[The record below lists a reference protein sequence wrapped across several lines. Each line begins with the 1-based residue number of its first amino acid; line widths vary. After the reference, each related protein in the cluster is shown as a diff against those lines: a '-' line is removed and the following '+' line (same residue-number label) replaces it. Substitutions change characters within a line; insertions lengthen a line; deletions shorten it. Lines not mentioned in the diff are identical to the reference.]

1 MKTYLVGGAVRD
13 KLLGRVP
20 RDIDYLVL
28 DSSEE
33 ELKARGLVKV
43 GQSFPIFLDPETQY
57 EYTLAASLE
66 EDLKRRDL
74 TINSL
79 AIDENEKLIDLF
91 GGEKDLRNKI
101 LRHVE
106 RENFFTDPLR
116 VLRVARFQ
124 AQFPEFTIHPETL
137 ELMKEVAVTPAY
149 KNLLSER
156 IIKELRRVLE
166 CPLPSVFFQTLSAVG
181 ALGPHFPGGD
191 LAMLDQAPRKEDLQ
205 FSAFV
210 TRLSLADLSDM
221 RDRLNIQNDWYE
233 MARAWILYQGL
244 EEGSEELLE
253 FFYATDA
260 FRKPW
265 IVSKIGELGGKGLE
279 SFEVIK
285 DIGIKEIDSSH
296 KGKAISQAIRE
307 KRLSELKNCS

>member
-1 MKTYLVGGAVRD
+1 MKTYLVGGSVRD
-13 KLLGRVP
+13 RLLGIVP
-20 RDIDYLVL
+20 RDTDYLVIN
-28 DSSEE
+28 SSDD
-33 ELKARGLVKV
+33 ELLAKGLVRV
-43 GQSFPIFLDPETQY
+43 GQSFPIYLDTETKD

-74 TINSL
+74 TINAL
-79 AIDENEKLIDLF
+79 AIDENDKLVDLY

-116 VLRVARFQ
+116 VLRAARFK
-124 AQFPEFTIHPETL
+124 AQFPEFSIHPETL
-137 ELMKEVAVTPAY
+137 ELMKEVAATPAY

-181 ALGPHFPGGD
+181 ALRPHFPEGD
-191 LAMLDQAPRKEDLQ
+191 LKSLDQAPRKEDLQ

-210 TRLSLADLSDM
+210 TNLSLVDLTEM

-233 MARAWILYQGL
+233 MARAWILFQGMKKSPEDL
-244 EEGSEELLE
+244 ME

-260 FRKPW
+260 FRKPT
-265 IVSKIGELGGKGLE
+265 IISKIIELGGKGLE
-279 SFEVIK
+279 FFEVVK
-285 DIGIKEIDSSH
+285 DIGIKDIDSSH
-296 KGKAISQAIRE
+296 EGKAISQAIRE
-307 KRLSELKNCS
+307 KRLSILRNRN